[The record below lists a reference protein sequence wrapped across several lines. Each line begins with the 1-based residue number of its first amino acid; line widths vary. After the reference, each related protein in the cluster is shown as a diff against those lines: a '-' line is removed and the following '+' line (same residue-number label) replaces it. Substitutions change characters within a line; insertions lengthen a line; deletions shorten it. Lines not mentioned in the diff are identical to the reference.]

1 MISQREAPS
10 VSRAEDPGARRDRLF
25 QEGLVAGVIGAATI
39 AVWFLVIDV
48 LRGRP
53 LYTPAILGT
62 ALFRPAELAAG
73 PDSVAVSIEMVLV
86 YTWVHGLVFCVLG
99 GVASWL
105 LSKAD
110 ANPNLGFGVL
120 LLFVVFEFGFLVV
133 AMLFAEPVLRAL
145 TWPAILLGNLLAAA
159 AMGAYFWRRHPALT
173 IWP

>member
-1 MISQREAPS
+1 MISQSETTGL
-10 VSRAEDPGARRDRLF
+10 SRAGGSALARDRLF
-25 QEGLVAGVIGAATI
+25 QDGLVAGVIGAATI

-48 LRGRP
+48 VRGRP

-62 ALFRPAELAAG
+62 ALFRPAELAAS
-73 PDSVAVSIEMVLV
+73 PDAVPVSIEMVLV

-110 ANPNLGFGVL
+110 TNPNLGFGVL

-133 AMLFAEPVLRAL
+133 AMLFAEPVLQAL
-145 TWPAILLGNLLAAA
+145 TWPAVLLGNLLAAA
-159 AMGAYFWRRHPALT
+159 AMGVYFWRRHPALT